1 VGRVRVQGRPEQE
14 GGPFDGDRGLAFLR
28 QSRPPFDQFLASNAG
43 LERDLADR
51 SMVDPYQIDRV
62 TVNLLSNAVKFT
74 PAGGHVTVRVRDIDD
89 DIVLSVSDDGMG
101 IPTGEQPEVFNRFF
115 RASNAVVRSI
125 PVPAW
130 A

>member
-1 VGRVRVQGRPEQE
+1 
-14 GGPFDGDRGLAFLR
+14 
-28 QSRPPFDQFLASNAG
+28 
-43 LERDLADR
+43 
-51 SMVDPYQIDRV
+51 MVDPSPIDRV
-62 TVNLLSNAVKFT
+62 AVNVLSNAVKFT